1 MLKYKSEKEIPSCLK
16 NNATKMLLSNDIKS
30 INYHQIN
37 NFDNWKK
44 LIFEDKTWNKVS
56 RKIMTGNWKQPLYG
70 NVGKKWYT
78 YHHTDNFWYHEKMVY
93 IYI

>member
-37 NFDNWKK
+37 NFDN
-44 LIFEDKTWNKVS
+44 
-56 RKIMTGNWKQPLYG
+56 
-70 NVGKKWYT
+70 
-78 YHHTDNFWYHEKMVY
+78 
-93 IYI
+93 